1 MTVGE
6 RIRQLRIKN
15 AYNQVDL
22 AAKINV
28 SKQTL
33 YKYEHGIIN
42 NIPADKIERIAEAL
56 YTTPSYLMGWDETID
71 NSKTSLSDKVKKRRL
86 ELGLTQEE
94 LAKRM
99 GYSSR
104 VSINKIENGRQ
115 VSQKIIIR
123 LAKAL
128 NVPVTYLMDLDESS
142 DFVFRDMND
151 KDAFRAYLKSLNW
164 DVSLSGS
171 EDEFIGEDENGNL
184 MYTQSLSNGNVSFK
198 MSADEFERMM
208 DHSKN
213 DLNQYILNLINK
225 KSK

>member
-1 MTVGE
+1 MNLG
-6 RIRQLRIKN
+6 
-15 AYNQVDL
+15 
-22 AAKINV
+22 
-28 SKQTL
+28 
-33 YKYEHGIIN
+33 
-42 NIPADKIERIAEAL
+42 
-56 YTTPSYLMGWDETID
+56 
-71 NSKTSLSDKVKKRRL
+71 DKVKKRRL

-128 NVPVTYLMDLDESS
+128 NLPATYLMDFDESS
-142 DFVFRDMND
+142 DFVFKDMNN
-151 KDAFRAYLKSLNW
+151 KDAFRTYLKSLNW
-164 DVSLSGS
+164 DSSLSGG
-171 EDEFIGEDENGNL
+171 EDDFIGEDENGNP
-184 MYTQSLSNGNVSFK
+184 MYTQLDVYTLSNGNVSFK

-213 DLNQYILNLINK
+213 DLNQYILNLINE